1 MIKHIIKNEKEYKI
15 SKSWLKKALA
25 GKKNLLAA
33 PESKEQPWLKKAQ
46 LGPLQGFINHIME
59 EVEEYEALKSGKI
72 KLPSLDSLNTI
83 PELLIKK
90 RIANGWT
97 QVQMAKRLGMHYQQL
112 QRYENT
118 DYESA
123 TFRTLQKI
131 ADVLNNGSLS
141 KKPRKAAAYRL
152 KRTSLK

>member
-1 MIKHIIKNEKEYKI
+1 MIKHIIKNEKEYKT
-15 SKSWLKKALA
+15 SKSSLKKAVL
-25 GKKNLLAA
+25 GKEKLLAA

-46 LGPLQGFINHIME
+46 LGPLQGFINHIQE
-59 EVEEYEALKSGKI
+59 EIEEYEALKSGKI
-72 KLPSLDSLNTI
+72 KLPGLDSLNTI

-97 QVQMAKRLGMHYQQL
+97 LEQMARRLGMHYQQI

-118 DYESA
+118 EYESA

-131 ADVLNNGSLS
+131 AYVLNNGSSS

-152 KRTSLK
+152 KRTGSK